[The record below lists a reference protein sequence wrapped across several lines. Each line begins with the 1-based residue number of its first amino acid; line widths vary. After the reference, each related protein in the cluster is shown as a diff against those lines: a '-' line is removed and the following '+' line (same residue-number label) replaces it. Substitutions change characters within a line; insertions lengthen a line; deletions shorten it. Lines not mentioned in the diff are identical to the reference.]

1 MNVLDWVLLVLFIV
15 GALWGYKSGLIDG
28 LLTLVAVYVAM
39 VLSGQFAGRI
49 VGVFTDSIESDAL
62 TTAIGY
68 VVIFVL
74 VFLVARIV
82 GKAIRATLT
91 VLFLGWVNK
100 LGGLAFGLV
109 AGLLIAGALVT
120 VLARFTYVF
129 EPPSG
134 EGNVIQ
140 RTGERFLN
148 EQARSKSDDQLVNS
162 NLTEVIV
169 EVRSALPG
177 RALGMMPDDF
187 DAALDILE
195 ERIEENK
202 GE

>member
-1 MNVLDWVLLVLFIV
+1 MNILDWVLLALFVV

-39 VLSGQFAGRI
+39 VLSGQFAGRV
-49 VGVFTDSIESDAL
+49 VGLFTDSIESDAL
-62 TTAIGY
+62 STAIGY

-74 VFLVARIV
+74 VFLIARIV
-82 GKAIRATLT
+82 GKIIRGTMK
-91 VLFLGWVNK
+91 VLFLGWVDK

-109 AGLLIAGALVT
+109 AGLLIAGAVVT

-187 DAALDILE
+187 DTALDILE
-195 ERIEENK
+195 ERIQEQK

>member
-15 GALWGYKSGLIDG
+15 GALWGYKSGLVSG

-49 VGVFTDSIESDAL
+49 VGMFTDSIESDAL
-62 TTAIGY
+62 STAIGY

-74 VFLVARIV
+74 VFLAARVI
-82 GKAIRATLT
+82 GKVIRGTMK
-91 VLFLGWVNK
+91 VLFLGWVDK
-100 LGGLAFGLV
+100 LGGLALGLV

-134 EGNVIQ
+134 DGNVV
-140 RTGERFLN
+140 ERAAERVIN
-148 EQARSKSDDQLVNS
+148 ETARSKVDEQLVQS
-162 NLTEVIV
+162 NLTDVIV
-169 EVRSALPG
+169 EVRAALPG
-177 RALGMMPDDF
+177 RSLGMMPEDF

-195 ERIEENK
+195 LRIEEEK

>member
-1 MNVLDWVLLVLFIV
+1 MNILDWVLLALFIV

-49 VGVFTDSIESDAL
+49 VGLFTDSIESDAL
-62 TTAIGY
+62 STAIGY

-82 GKAIRATLT
+82 GKIVRGTMT
-91 VLFLGWVNK
+91 VLFLGWVDR
-100 LGGLAFGLV
+100 LGGLALGLV
-109 AGLLIAGALVT
+109 AGLLIAGAVVT

-134 EGNVIQ
+134 EGNVVQ

-177 RALGMMPDDF
+177 RSLGMMPDDF

>member
-1 MNVLDWVLLVLFIV
+1 MNILDWVLLALFVV

-49 VGVFTDSIESDAL
+49 VGMFTDSIESDAL
-62 TTAIGY
+62 STAIGY

-74 VFLVARIV
+74 VFLAARIV
-82 GKAIRATLT
+82 GKIVRGTMK
-91 VLFLGWVNK
+91 VLFLGWVDK
-100 LGGLAFGLV
+100 LGGLALGLV
-109 AGLLIAGALVT
+109 AGLLIAGAVVT

-169 EVRSALPG
+169 EVRSALPA

-187 DAALDILE
+187 DTALDILE
-195 ERIEENK
+195 ERIQENK
-202 GE
+202 

>member
-1 MNVLDWVLLVLFIV
+1 MNILDWVLLALFVV

-49 VGVFTDSIESDAL
+49 VGMFTDSIESDAL
-62 TTAIGY
+62 STAIGY

-74 VFLVARIV
+74 VFLAARIV
-82 GKAIRATLT
+82 GKIVRGTMK
-91 VLFLGWVNK
+91 VLFLGWVDK
-100 LGGLAFGLV
+100 LGGLALGLV
-109 AGLLIAGALVT
+109 AGLLIAGAVVT

-148 EQARSKSDDQLVNS
+148 EQARGKSDDQLVNS

-195 ERIEENK
+195 ERIQKNK
-202 GE
+202 

>member
-1 MNVLDWVLLVLFIV
+1 MNILDWVLLALFVV

-49 VGVFTDSIESDAL
+49 VGMFTDSIESDAL
-62 TTAIGY
+62 STAIGY

-74 VFLVARIV
+74 VFLAARIV
-82 GKAIRATLT
+82 GKIVRGTMK
-91 VLFLGWVNK
+91 VLFLGWVDK
-100 LGGLAFGLV
+100 LGGLALGLV
-109 AGLLIAGALVT
+109 AGLLIAGAVVT

-169 EVRSALPG
+169 EARSALPA

-187 DAALDILE
+187 DTALDILE
-195 ERIEENK
+195 ERIQENK
-202 GE
+202 

>member
-1 MNVLDWVLLVLFIV
+1 MNILDWVLLALFVV

-49 VGVFTDSIESDAL
+49 VGLFTDSIESDAL
-62 TTAIGY
+62 STAIGY

-74 VFLVARIV
+74 VFLIARIV
-82 GKAIRATLT
+82 GKIIRGTMK
-91 VLFLGWVNK
+91 VLFLGWVDK
-100 LGGLAFGLV
+100 LGGLALGLV
-109 AGLLIAGALVT
+109 AGLLIAGAVVT

-187 DAALDILE
+187 DTALDILE
-195 ERIEENK
+195 ERIQEQK

>member
-1 MNVLDWVLLVLFIV
+1 MNILDWVLLALFVV

-49 VGVFTDSIESDAL
+49 VGLFTDNIESDAL
-62 TTAIGY
+62 STAIGY

-82 GKAIRATLT
+82 GKIVRGTMK
-91 VLFLGWVNK
+91 VLFLGWVDR
-100 LGGLAFGLV
+100 LGGLALGLV
-109 AGLLIAGALVT
+109 AGLLIAGAVVT

-148 EQARSKSDDQLVNS
+148 EQARSKTDDQLVNS

-177 RALGMMPDDF
+177 RSLGMMPDDF

>member
-1 MNVLDWVLLVLFIV
+1 MNILDWVLLALFVV

-49 VGVFTDSIESDAL
+49 VGLFTDSIESDAL
-62 TTAIGY
+62 STAIGY

-74 VFLVARIV
+74 VFLAARIV
-82 GKAIRATLT
+82 GKIIRTT
-91 VLFLGWVNK
+91 MKVLFLGWVDR
-100 LGGLAFGLV
+100 LGGLALGLV
-109 AGLLIAGALVT
+109 AGLLIAGAVVT

-187 DAALDILE
+187 DTALDILE
-195 ERIEENK
+195 ERIQEQK